1 MFFLLHLASPQREA
15 QPGLIPPS
23 NNDLV
28 QAKEG
33 SGASISVERKLICL
47 DGGDN
52 SNVAWVI
59 DFHVYDF
66 SLYHA
71 NK

>member
-1 MFFLLHLASPQREA
+1 MFFLLHLATPQREA
-15 QPGLIPPS
+15 QPALIPPS

-33 SGASISVERKLICL
+33 SGAPHVSTEQKLTCL

-52 SNVAWVI
+52 SNVA
-59 DFHVYDF
+59 
-66 SLYHA
+66 
-71 NK
+71 

>member
-52 SNVAWVI
+52 SNVA
-59 DFHVYDF
+59 
-66 SLYHA
+66 
-71 NK
+71 

>member
-1 MFFLLHLASPQREA
+1 MFFLLHLASPQCEA

-23 NNDLV
+23 DNDLV

-33 SGASISVERKLICL
+33 SEASVSVEQKLTCL

-52 SNVAWVI
+52 SSVA
-59 DFHVYDF
+59 
-66 SLYHA
+66 
-71 NK
+71 